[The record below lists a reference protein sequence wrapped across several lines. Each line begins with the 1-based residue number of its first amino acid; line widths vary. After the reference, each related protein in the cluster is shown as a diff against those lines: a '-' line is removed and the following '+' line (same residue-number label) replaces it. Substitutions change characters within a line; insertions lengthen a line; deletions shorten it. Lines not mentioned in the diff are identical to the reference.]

1 MPDRE
6 AALGVLRDHV
16 ARAATDP
23 ALILDDAAARA
34 AAALLES
41 PDPAGDLTTAHA
53 LGWYHWLR
61 FLALGDTRVPSDL
74 DPVIRFLTPVFRA
87 DPERVPEEV
96 RAVLAGHL
104 AKSPP
109 APQPAAGAQGPVE
122 LRRRAMGLIDAYQRT
137 RRRQALDEAIALL
150 RRALDAT
157 PPDRPERAGRLTDL
171 GTALG
176 MLFEDTGETDH
187 LREAVAASREAVSL
201 SRPADPGRRHHLTN
215 LAVSLRHLYHRTDDT
230 AVLDEAVRTAQET
243 VALTPPGHPG
253 QAAELASL
261 VHLLDIQSARRGRT
275 QGGEGAVGAARE
287 AVARTSPQDPRR
299 AGLLDVLGSA
309 LEAEYRHTGR
319 IGALEEA
326 AEAVREAASLTP
338 QGHPGRLRYLINL
351 ETSLRALY
359 RRTGR
364 PELLEEAV
372 RYGREAASATPS
384 DSPHRLRVVTNLG
397 ASLLE
402 LYVASKR
409 LALLEEAAVIG
420 REAVAATP
428 PDHPRRIAQLEHL
441 GLVLGFLAERTREV
455 DVLEEA
461 VRTMRETVA
470 AMPRDDRRRVASV
483 RLFHDHLRLLFAATD
498 RVDVLEEA
506 LQFLGEATA
515 AATPDDPAR
524 GAGLDELTIGLQ
536 TLFERTGRPELLEQ
550 AVRTGR
556 EALAA
561 VPDDEIHRSARL
573 TNLGG
578 ALAGLYE
585 QTGRPDLLRE
595 AIEAEREG
603 LVLMPPG
610 HPKRALHLLNL
621 ENALLRLYV
630 RTAQP
635 TVLEEAVRIG
645 REAVADAPVGH
656 PERPQALTTLGG
668 ALGLLHERT
677 GETGPLEEAVRAE
690 REAVELTPR
699 DHPQRAMYLNNVGSA
714 LHRLYERTGRPAD
727 LEEAVRTAR
736 EAVALTPDDHPAR
749 AGRLRNLAGI
759 LGVLH
764 DHTRQIDALL
774 EALRISRQ
782 ALEITP
788 EDRPEYAGQLNSLAA
803 TLVTTFKKARSTFK
817 EPGSVSIDEVAHFE
831 NPFAGPIGWLLQSRE
846 LMDPRILDEAAQAAR
861 EAVRATPVDHP
872 ERAVYL
878 VNLGTAL
885 QARSD
890 HDGHGELLDEARRCY
905 REAGESTAA
914 STFLR
919 IDAHRRLARLSAEP
933 EHAAEGLRA
942 VEKAIELVGILAP
955 GSLTRADREHQIGRV
970 ADLAGE
976 AAAAALFA
984 GRPARAVEL
993 LERVR
998 GILAAD
1004 ALAVPGD
1011 DRARLDEHA
1020 PHLAV
1025 ELDRLRA
1032 RLATPDRPTSP
1043 YGRRP
1048 VAGATAEQVPDAGR
1062 RLAADRREAYEA
1074 WQGLLTRIRSVPGCE
1089 DFLEAPSVRLLSR
1102 QAQEG
1107 PVVFVTTSRSRCDAL
1122 ILRDRGNREP
1132 VEVVPLT
1139 GLTHDDAYAW
1149 ANRLLTARRRATDP
1163 ALDPMNRIKAQ
1174 RDVLA
1179 VLELLWTAVA
1189 EPVLER
1195 LGHTAAPRSGEAWPR
1210 VWWCPVGILAF
1221 LPLHAA
1227 GRTTADGTGGDTT
1240 LMDRVVSS
1248 YTTTVRVLAH
1258 ARARR
1263 STAVEDG
1270 TLIVPVPDVPD
1281 MPLPGIADEI
1291 SAITGMVPDA
1301 RVLTDATR
1309 AGVLEALPRHGT
1321 AHFACHGYADPD
1333 DPARSHLVLTD
1344 RAEAPLTIADISAL
1358 QLSASLSY
1366 LSACDTGV
1374 SPSRLADE
1382 SLHITGAFQ
1391 IAGYQHVIG
1400 TLWSVDDRAAA
1411 ELAAEFYAHL
1421 TADGT
1426 TAPRT
1431 GLSAHA
1437 LHHAVRRMRARYPY
1451 SPGLWAAHTHTGS

>member
-34 AAALLES
+34 ASVLLES
-41 PDPAGDLTTAHA
+41 PDPAGDLATAHA

-61 FLALGDTRVPSDL
+61 CVALAGSAGPNDVAS
-74 DPVIRFLTPVFRA
+74 VVRFLTPVFRA
-87 DPERVPEEV
+87 DPERVPEPV
-96 RAVLAGHL
+96 RAALADHL

-109 APQPAAGAQGPVE
+109 APHRTAGAQGPAG
-122 LRRRAMGLIDAYQRT
+122 LRRRALGLVDEYRRT
-137 RRRQALDEAIALL
+137 RRRQALDEAVLLL
-150 RRALDAT
+150 RGALDAA
-157 PPDRPERAGRLTDL
+157 PPDGPGRAGRLTDL

-176 MLFEDTGETDH
+176 MLFEETGETDH

-201 SRPADPGRRHHLTN
+201 SPPADPGRRHHLSN
-215 LAVSLRHLYHRTDDT
+215 LAVSLRHLYHRTDDM

-243 VALTPPGHPG
+243 VALTAPGHPG
-253 QAAELASL
+253 QASELASL
-261 VHLLDIQSARRGRT
+261 VHLLDIQAERRGRT
-275 QGGEGAVGAARE
+275 QEGEGAVRAARE
-287 AVARTSPQDPRR
+287 AVARTPPQDPRR

-319 IGALEEA
+319 PGALEEA
-326 AEAVREAASLTP
+326 AEAVREAVSLAP
-338 QGHPGRLRYLINL
+338 QGHPDRLRYLINL
-351 ETSLRALY
+351 ETSLRVLY
-359 RRTGR
+359 RHTER

-372 RYGREAASATPS
+372 RYGREAAAATPP
-384 DSPHRLRVVTNLG
+384 DSPHRLRVVANLG
-397 ASLLE
+397 EALLT

-409 LALLEEAAVIG
+409 LALLEEAAPLG
-420 REAVAATP
+420 REALAATP
-428 PDHPRRIAQLEHL
+428 PDHPLRPAQLEHL

-461 VRTMRETVA
+461 VRIMRETVA
-470 AMPRDDRRRVASV
+470 AMPRDDRRASAV
-483 RLFHDHLRLLFAATD
+483 RMFHGQLRLLFAATD
-498 RVDVLEEA
+498 RAGVLEES
-506 LQFLGEATA
+506 LQVLGEATEA
-515 AATPDDPAR
+515 ASPDDPER

-536 TLFERTGRPELLEQ
+536 TLFERTGRPELLER

-556 EALAA
+556 EAVAA
-561 VPDDEIHRSARL
+561 APADDVHRAARL
-573 TNLGG
+573 TNLAG

-585 QTGRPDLLRE
+585 QTGRPDLLHE
-595 AIEAEREG
+595 AIGTEREG
-603 LVLMPPG
+603 LALVPPG
-610 HPKRALHLLNL
+610 RPERALHLLNL

-635 TVLEEAVRIG
+635 AVLEEAVRIG
-645 REAVADAPVGH
+645 REAVADAPAGH
-656 PERPQALTTLGG
+656 PDRAQTLTALGG
-668 ALGLLHERT
+668 ALGHLHART
-677 GETGPLEEAVRAE
+677 GETAPLEEAVRAE

-699 DHPQRAMYLNNVGSA
+699 DHPQRAMYLNNVASA
-714 LHRLYERTGRPAD
+714 LHHLYERTRRPAD
-727 LEEAVRTAR
+727 LEEAVEAVR
-736 EAVALTPDDHPAR
+736 EAVALTPDGHPAR

-759 LGVLH
+759 LGALH
-764 DHTRQIDALL
+764 ERTQQIGPLL

-782 ALEITP
+782 ALALTP
-788 EDRPEYAGQLNSLAA
+788 QDRPQYAGQLNGLAA
-803 TLVTTFKKARSTFK
+803 TLVTTFRKARRTFK
-817 EPGSVSIDEVAHFE
+817 EPGSVSIDEAAQFE
-831 NPFAGPIGWLLQSRE
+831 NPLGGTIEWLLHSRE

-861 EAVRATPVDHP
+861 EAVRATPDDHP
-872 ERAVYL
+872 ERAAYL
-878 VNLGTAL
+878 INLGTAL
-885 QARSD
+885 QTRSD
-890 HDGHGELLDEARRCY
+890 HDGRGDLLDEARRCY
-905 REAGESTAA
+905 REAGGSTAA

-919 IDAHRRLARLSAEP
+919 IDAHRRLARVSTEPGRAE
-933 EHAAEGLRA
+933 EGLRA
-942 VEKAIELVGILAP
+942 VEQAIDLVGTLAP

-1032 RLATPDRPTSP
+1032 RLTTPDRPAP
-1043 YGRRP
+1043 AHGRHP
-1048 VAGATAEQVPDAGR
+1048 VPGAGTGPEPDAGR
-1062 RLAADRREAYEA
+1062 RLAADRREAFEA
-1074 WQGLLTRIRSVPGCE
+1074 WQGLLARIRSVPGCE

-1122 ILRDRGNREP
+1122 VLRDGGDGEP

-1139 GLTHDDAYAW
+1139 GLAHDDAYAW
-1149 ANRLLTARRRATDP
+1149 ANRLLTARRRAVDP
-1163 ALDPMNRIKAQ
+1163 ALDPVNRIRAQ

-1179 VLELLWTAVA
+1179 VLEWLWTAVA
-1189 EPVLER
+1189 EPVLEH

-1221 LPLHAA
+1221 LPIHAA
-1227 GRTTADGTGGDTT
+1227 GRTTDGPADTT

-1263 STAVEDG
+1263 SSAVEDG
-1270 TLIVPVPDVPD
+1270 TLIVPVPDIPD

-1291 SAITGMVPDA
+1291 RAITGMVPDA
-1301 RVLTDATR
+1301 RVLTGATR
-1309 AGVLEALPRHGT
+1309 AGVLAALPRHGT

-1333 DPARSHLVLTD
+1333 DPARSHLVLSD
-1344 RAEAPLTIADISAL
+1344 HAEAPLTLADISAL
-1358 QLSASLSY
+1358 RLSASLSY

-1431 GLSAHA
+1431 GFSAHA
-1437 LHHAVRRMRARYPY
+1437 LHHAVRRMRARYPN